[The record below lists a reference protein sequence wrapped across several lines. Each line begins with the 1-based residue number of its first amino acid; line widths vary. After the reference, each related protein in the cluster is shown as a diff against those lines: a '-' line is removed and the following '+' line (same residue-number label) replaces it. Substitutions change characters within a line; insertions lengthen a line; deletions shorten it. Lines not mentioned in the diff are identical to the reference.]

1 MGQKFLNQWGCSH
14 VSSIVNITLAPSLR
28 RRVARVGLVAAL
40 VSGAGLA
47 TFAAG
52 PAAADGPVQSPPG
65 TDETI
70 QFAPGTDHITVEGG
84 VVLGSTNRYTLWA
97 AAGQTMVLG
106 MESVESNA
114 VFTIWAPDGT
124 QLSNPGVTN
133 WVGTLPADGNY
144 RIEVATIARNATYA
158 LFVQIVDSL
167 PAAPVTP
174 TGVNERVQFV
184 AGTDNAVVSGAV
196 VLGTTDRYILRAFA
210 GQDMAVGVGSLEDNA
225 VVYVYAPNGTALPG
239 GGFESFYGTLPQ
251 DGDYVVEIATA
262 RGNASYAALIQITG
276 EQSAPSNDNVTQS
289 GGLITERV
297 QFDPGTSGTTINSS
311 LPDGTIRRYLVGAGF
326 GQLMDVHITSTNG
339 TAVFTVTGPD
349 GYVMAL
355 GEADATLYLEFD
367 GDYVI
372 EVVSWASNEPGFS
385 MSITIN

>member
-1 MGQKFLNQWGCSH
+1 M
-14 VSSIVNITLAPSLR
+14 
-28 RRVARVGLVAAL
+28 AAL
-40 VSGAGLA
+40 ASGAGLV
-47 TFAAG
+47 TLAAG
-52 PAAADGPVQSPPG
+52 PASADGVIQAPPG
-65 TDETI
+65 TNETI
-70 QFAPGTDHITVEGG
+70 QFAPGTDHTTVAGG

-124 QLSNPGVTN
+124 PLSNPGVTN
-133 WVGTLPADGNY
+133 WVGTLPANGNY
-144 RIEVATIARNATYA
+144 RIEVATIARNATYS

-167 PAAPVTP
+167 PAAPATP

-196 VLGTTDRYILRAFA
+196 VLGTTDRYVLRAFA

-225 VVYVYAPNGTALPG
+225 IVYVYAPDGTELPG
-239 GGFESFYGTLPQ
+239 GGFESFYGALPQ

-276 EQSAPSNDNVTQS
+276 EPSAPSSGGNVVQS

-349 GYVMAL
+349 GYVLAL
-355 GEADATLYLEFD
+355 GEVDASLYLEFD

-372 EVVSWASNEPGFS
+372 EVVSWADNEPGFS